1 MSDKRPR
8 FETLAVHGG
17 EPRPAGDGSVVFPIY
32 QGTVFES
39 APGSSV
45 DDVRY
50 IRLGTNPTQCHLH
63 RRLAVLEGAEDAVAT
78 ASGMAAI
85 TGALHSVMTAGDHL
99 LAGGTFYGGTY
110 RFLAEH
116 AERLGWAF
124 DLVDPCDAGTW
135 AAALRPQTKAFLVE
149 SITNPLVRVGDLAGA
164 ARFARRHGLASIIDN
179 TFATPVNFR
188 PHSVGFD
195 LVCHSATKALN
206 GHSDIAAGAVTGT
219 AARIAKVASVL
230 GAYGG
235 SLDPHAAFLL
245 ARGLKTLALRVRAQ
259 NANALA
265 VARFL
270 AAHERIAH
278 VSHPGLASHPD
289 HERAAALFDGFG
301 SVLSFRP
308 LGGVGAAEALIKSL
322 RLPYTASSLGGVESL
337 VTRPGVGGHAGAAEA
352 EGVEQDL
359 VRFSA
364 GIEATED
371 LIADFAQALDSWA

>member
-1 MSDKRPR
+1 M
-8 FETLAVHGG
+8 
-17 EPRPAGDGSVVFPIY
+17 VFPVY

-39 APGSSV
+39 ALGSST

-63 RRLAVLEGAEDAVAT
+63 GRLAALEGAEAAVAT

-85 TGALHSVMTAGDHL
+85 TGALHSTLATGDHL
-99 LAGGTFYGGTY
+99 IAAGTFYGGTY
-110 RFLAEH
+110 RFLTEQ
-116 AERLGWAF
+116 AERLGWTF
-124 DLVDPCDAGTW
+124 DLVDPADANAWTE
-135 AAALRPQTKAFLVE
+135 ALRPDTKAFLIE

-164 ARFARRHGLASIIDN
+164 AGFAWQHGLTSIIDN

-188 PHSVGFD
+188 PHRVGFD

-206 GHSDIAAGAVTGT
+206 GHSDIAAGAVTGS
-219 AARIAKVASVL
+219 AQRIETVASVL
-230 GAYGG
+230 SAYGG

-265 VARFL
+265 VAEFL
-270 AAHERIAH
+270 DSHEAIAH

-289 HERAAALFDGFG
+289 HDRAASLFDGFG

-308 LGGVGAAEALIKSL
+308 VGGVNAAETLLKSL
-322 RLPYTASSLGGVESL
+322 RLPYAASSLGGVESL
-337 VTRPGVGGHAGAAEA
+337 VTRPAAGGHTGDGSAEA
-352 EGVEQDL
+352 EGVAEDL
-359 VRFSA
+359 IRFSA
-364 GIEATED
+364 GIEATGD
-371 LIADFAQALDSWA
+371 LIDDFAQALGD